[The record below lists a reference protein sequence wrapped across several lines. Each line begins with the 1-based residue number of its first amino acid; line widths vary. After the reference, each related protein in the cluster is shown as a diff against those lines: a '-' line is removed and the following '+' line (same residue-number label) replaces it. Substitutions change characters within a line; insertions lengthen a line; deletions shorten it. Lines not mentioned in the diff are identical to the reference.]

1 MLTRPVMIVAF
12 TLCLSTLVVT
22 AEINRVDGFYM
33 VDGKTTQ
40 LKYAYPAKY
49 VSQEGTTLKSVLFS
63 AGPVSA
69 EDLKSDDPYSTF
81 SRKARAGEVQALQV
95 IFKPDKTVKQIHI
108 YDKALDGALQTNFG
122 KFETTRFDSTGVTG
136 KIIMDSPKSF
146 IKQTFQYSMSFS
158 VNWVA
163 AT

>member
-1 MLTRPVMIVAF
+1 MLTRPLMIVVF
-12 TLCLSTLVVT
+12 IVCLSTLVVAT
-22 AEINRVDGFYM
+22 DSNQVDGFYI

-49 VSQEGTTLKSVLFS
+49 VSQGTTLKSVLFS

-81 SRKARAGEVQALQV
+81 SSKANAGEVQALQV
-95 IFKPDKTVKQIHI
+95 IFKPDKTIKQIHI
-108 YDKALDGALQTNFG
+108 YDKALGGALQTNYG

-136 KIIMDSPKSF
+136 KNIMDSPKTF
-146 IKQTFQYSMSFS
+146 IKQTFEYSMSFS